1 MSRFAFPFLLAALS
15 LIGCGTES
23 NNPGGSG
30 GAAGDAGSG
39 GGGGMGGVDGGGNGG
54 MGGVDLGAWPCTE
67 QGIRDAIAVGG
78 GPHTFDCD
86 GPTIVATAA
95 TIEID
100 NDVILNGQGNL
111 IVDGGESHRVFSVLG
126 RYASAELW
134 GLTVTRGYAEF
145 AGAGIYN
152 NQGDLTLD
160 GCDIV
165 ENYSSDIAGGIYN
178 NEGRLEIRNST
189 ISRNE
194 ASVGGGI
201 FAGGDVLI
209 TDSTISQNM
218 GGGIYSG
225 QTLNVRRSVISSNQG
240 SGIANGGDLFVSS
253 STISANEAML
263 GGGIFNAGG
272 LWIFQTTLEG
282 NSAQEGGGIYSHDAQ
297 RYVEGGDLWL
307 YSLALVDVEYSTI
320 SGNTAE
326 RGAGVYSIALRM
338 TAWNSTISGNIASE
352 EGGALYVGGT
362 TLGASN
368 TYLNANTIVDNTA
381 PLGSA
386 LLGTGETPTV
396 RFSGN
401 IIEGDCHAT
410 DSTVVWM
417 SEGSNI
423 ESPGDSCDF
432 IRLSDQPSISSEELR
447 LGPLADN
454 GGETETHLPMA
465 GSLAVDMIPLEQCAE
480 VLPVSPLLDQRVVDR
495 PQGLGCDVG
504 SVEVMQDP

>member
-1 MSRFAFPFLLAALS
+1 MFRFAFPFLLAALS
-15 LIGCGTES
+15 LIGCGTEA

-39 GGGGMGGVDGGGNGG
+39 GGGDGG
-54 MGGVDLGAWPCTE
+54 MGGVDLRAWPCTE

-86 GPTIVATAA
+86 GPTIVTTEA

-111 IVDGGESHRVFSVLG
+111 IVDGGESHRVFSVPG
-126 RYASAELW
+126 RYATAELW
-134 GLTVTRGYAEF
+134 GLTVTRGYAELV
-145 AGAGIYN
+145 GAGIYN

-165 ENYSSDIAGGIYN
+165 ENYSGDIAGGIYS

-218 GGGIYSG
+218 GGGIFSG
-225 QTLNVRRSVISSNQG
+225 QTLNVRRSIISGNQG
-240 SGIANGGDLFVSS
+240 SWGGGIANGGDLSVSS
-253 STISANEAML
+253 STISANEALL
-263 GGGIFNAGG
+263 GGGISNTGG

-297 RYVEGGDLWL
+297 RNVEGGDLWL
-307 YSLALVDVEYSTI
+307 SRLALVDVQYSTI

-338 TAWNSTISGNIASE
+338 TAWNSTISGNVASE

-362 TLGASN
+362 TLGAST

-381 PLGSA
+381 PLGSV

-432 IRLSDQPSISSEELR
+432 IRLSDQPSISSAELG

-465 GSLAVDMIPLEQCAE
+465 GSLAVDMIPAEQCAE
-480 VLPVSPLLDQRVVDR
+480 VLPVFPLLDQRVVDR

-504 SVEVMQDP
+504 SVEVVQEP